1 MTMSRQIKK
10 YIKTRCEKEKSN
22 FKAEK
27 INQEVYKRKNSFH
40 IKIKKFFLKLHGFV
54 QQRAVFGPLIR
65 REKLADCRKCGG
77 KYRQAADIE
86 SDLKNIKSIK

>member
-10 YIKTRCEKEKSN
+10 YIKTRCEKEKAN

-27 INQEVYKRKNSFH
+27 INQEVKKRKNSFH
-40 IKIKKFFLKLHGFV
+40 IKKVFLKLHGFV
-54 QQRAVFGPLIR
+54 QQKAVFGPLIR

>member
-27 INQEVYKRKNSFH
+27 INQKVKKRKNSFH
-40 IKIKKFFLKLHGFV
+40 IKKVFLKLHGFV

>member
-27 INQEVYKRKNSFH
+27 INQEVKKRKNSFH
-40 IKIKKFFLKLHGFV
+40 IKKVFLKLHGFV